1 MKMEFSGFRIQDPLR
16 LSLKQDADVFSKNGM
31 RMCVSAQIVGVL
43 ARAAAEKVREF
54 PVAERIKIYHALG
67 ESMPNDAARAA
78 AMELARVLSQAAALE
93 LNFQEQL
100 RTRKKGQIYK
110 EEK

>member
-1 MKMEFSGFRIQDPLR
+1 M
-16 LSLKQDADVFSKNGM
+16 A
-31 RMCVSAQIVGVL
+31 VSAHIVGVL
-43 ARAAAEKVREF
+43 ARAAAEKVHDF

-78 AMELARVLSQAAALE
+78 AMDLARVLSRAAAME
-93 LNFQEQL
+93 LDFQEQI
-100 RTRKKGQIYK
+100 RSRNRGQTNK